1 MAAHLDFSVDSCS
14 RNMTFPSSR
23 RFGAPSPELSADD
36 DFHHEIKG
44 FPEGHPAGGASRAD
58 AGGRS
63 KPPVLSV
70 WQLNQQVSDILE
82 SGLPQQWVGGEV
94 SNFTRAASGH
104 WYFTLKDARASVRAV
119 MFRGRAQAVGFE
131 PRQGDKIEVLARV
144 TVYAPRGEYQLQV
157 DGMRRAGLGDLYEA
171 FLRLKEKL
179 AAQGLLD
186 AARKRPIPV
195 LPRAIGV
202 VTSLQ
207 AAALRDVLSALARRA
222 PNVPVILYPA
232 PVQGDEAA
240 ARLREAVLTAGRRAE
255 TDVLLVVR
263 GGGSIESLWSFNDE
277 GLALA
282 IAASPMPVISGVG
295 HETDF
300 TIADFVAD
308 LRAPTPTA
316 AAELACVPRADWL
329 GRLETLARGLVR
341 AQRRRLEQWG
351 QRLDYAQAR
360 LVSPAQ
366 QWAQRRERLQARIA
380 SMQVS
385 VTHLLARRGS
395 QLALLQARLAHAA
408 PDGERQGQRL
418 AQLRRDLAARA
429 RYAQERRQRRLE
441 NLLARL
447 QTLNPEDTLARGYAI
462 AWDAEGHVVSQAANL
477 AAGQT
482 LTLQL
487 ARGSSQVE
495 VLPSGKSRKT
505 GKSDQTKSDRTKTGG
520 LAEKTDRA
528 DGADR
533 ADRASQG
540 GTARGAAAA
549 KAARATAAKAGGS
562 VSGAQDKRPDAD
574 DDTQGSLPW

>member
-14 RNMTFPSSR
+14 RNMTFPASHR
-23 RFGAPSPELSADD
+23 YGAPLSGPSADD
-36 DFHHEIKG
+36 DFQHEIKG
-44 FPEGHPAGGASRAD
+44 FPGGDGSGNAGAQD

-82 SGLPQQWVGGEV
+82 AGLPQQWVGGEI

-131 PRQGDKIEVLARV
+131 PRQGDKVEVLARV

-186 AARKRPIPV
+186 ASRKRPIPV

-232 PVQGDEAA
+232 PVQGDDAA

-329 GRLETLARGLVR
+329 DRLQTLARRLVR
-341 AQRRRLEQWG
+341 AQRRRLEQWE

-385 VTHLLARRGS
+385 MSHQLARRRS
-395 QLALLQARLAHAA
+395 QLALLQARLAHAV
-408 PDGERQGQRL
+408 PDCERYERRL
-418 AQLRRDLAARA
+418 LQARRDLAAQA
-429 RYAQERRQRRLE
+429 RYTQERRQRRLE
-441 NLLARL
+441 NLMARL

-462 AWDAEGHVVSQAANL
+462 AWDAAGHVVSDAAAL
-477 AAGQT
+477 AEGQG
-482 LTLQL
+482 LILQL
-487 ARGSSQVE
+487 AQGSRPVE
-495 VLPSGKSRKT
+495 VLAPGKAQASGTVPARRAGAVPGGKPAASR
-505 GKSDQTKSDRTKTGG
+505 
-520 LAEKTDRA
+520 RA
-528 DGADR
+528 KPAD
-533 ADRASQG
+533 
-540 GTARGAAAA
+540 AA
-549 KAARATAAKAGGS
+549 KDEGN
-562 VSGAQDKRPDAD
+562 
-574 DDTQGSLPW
+574 QGNLPL

>member
-1 MAAHLDFSVDSCS
+1 
-14 RNMTFPSSR
+14 MTFSPRR
-23 RFGAPSPELSADD
+23 RFESPACVVPAEEDI
-36 DFHHEIKG
+36 HRETKG
-44 FPEGHPAGGASRAD
+44 FPDVGDPQDEAFPP

-63 KPPVLSV
+63 RPPVLSV

-82 SGLPQQWVGGEV
+82 AGLPQQWVGGEV

-144 TVYAPRGEYQLQV
+144 SVYAPRGEYQLQV
-157 DGMRRAGLGDLYEA
+157 EGMRRAGLGDLYEA

-179 AAQGLLD
+179 AALGLLD
-186 AARKRPIPV
+186 AERKRPIPV

-222 PNVPVILYPA
+222 PNVPVIIYPA
-232 PVQGDEAA
+232 PVQGDDSA

-282 IAASPMPVISGVG
+282 IASSPVPVISGVG

-329 GRLETLARGLVR
+329 ARLATLGRGLAR
-341 AQRRRLEQWG
+341 AQRRRLELWA

-360 LVSPAQ
+360 MVSPAQ
-366 QWAQRRERLQARIA
+366 QWAQRRERLQARLA
-380 SMQVS
+380 SMQAS
-385 VTHLLARRGS
+385 VRHQQSRRSS
-395 QLALLQARLAHAA
+395 QLALLQARLAHAV
-408 PDGERQGQRL
+408 PDPERHGQRL
-418 AQLRRDLAARA
+418 AQLRRDLVQRA
-429 RYAQERRQRRLE
+429 QGAQERRQRKLE
-441 NLLARL
+441 NLVARL
-447 QTLNPEDTLARGYAI
+447 RTLNPENTLARGYAI
-462 AWDAEGHVVSQAANL
+462 AWSEAGHVVTDATAL
-477 AAGQT
+477 AAGQP

-487 ARGSSQVE
+487 AQGSKQVA
-495 VLPSGKSRKT
+495 VMG
-505 GKSDQTKSDRTKTGG
+505 
-520 LAEKTDRA
+520 A
-528 DGADR
+528 DGAGR
-533 ADRASQG
+533 SQEKPAAQRR
-540 GTARGAAAA
+540 TPTKAQPRAAA
-549 KAARATAAKAGGS
+549 RRPAG
-562 VSGAQDKRPDAD
+562 QDAD
-574 DDTQGSLPW
+574 TDNQGNLPL